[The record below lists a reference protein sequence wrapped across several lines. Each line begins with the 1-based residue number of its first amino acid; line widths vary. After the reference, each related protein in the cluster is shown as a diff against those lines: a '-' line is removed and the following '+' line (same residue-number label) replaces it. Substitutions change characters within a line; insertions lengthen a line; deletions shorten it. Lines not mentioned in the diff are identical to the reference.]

1 MFNKTIIQVWT
12 HKTINHHQD
21 NYNGFWGLG
30 DMIRGTIK
38 LYQLCKEKNYNFIVD
53 LHLHSISKYLIIENN
68 PYEQLIED
76 NKNNIELVFPGNVEN
91 YINMRESSEIIYFF
105 TNDQCDL
112 NITYDTKEFIKKL
125 LTTNDEF
132 NLYFNS
138 KINEMPYNNYN
149 IIHFRFGDDELVRE
163 IKKDYNTYYNILLKN
178 KEDNDIL
185 ISDSIIFKN
194 NIKEKYNIFIFNTN
208 PQHVGYQK
216 DSDSLKDTLFE
227 FLIMKN
233 ATKIKTYS
241 YYGWI
246 SGFTFWISNIYD
258 IPLINMNN

>member
-1 MFNKTIIQVWT
+1 MKTIIQVFT
-12 HKTINHHQD
+12 NICVNMPQD
-21 NYNGFWGLG
+21 NTNNYWGLG

-53 LHLHSISKYLIIENN
+53 LHLHSISKYLTIEDN
-68 PYEQLIED
+68 PYQQLIED
-76 NKNNIELVFPGNVEN
+76 NKNNIEFVENIEN
-91 YINMRESSEIIYFF
+91 YINMKDSSEIIYFF
-105 TNDQCDL
+105 TNSQCDL
-112 NITYDTKEFIKKL
+112 NITSDTKEFIKKL

-138 KINEMPYNNYN
+138 KINEIPYNNYN
-149 IIHFRFGDDELVRE
+149 IIHFRLGDDELVRK
-163 IKKDYNTYYNILLKN
+163 IIKDYNIYYNLLLKN

-194 NIKEKYNIFIFNTN
+194 DIKEKYNIFIFDTN
-208 PQHVGYQK
+208 PQHIGYEK

-233 ATKIKTYS
+233 AMKIKTYS
-241 YYGWI
+241 HYGWI
-246 SGFTFWISNIYD
+246 SGFTFWISKIYG
-258 IPLINMNN
+258 IPLINMND